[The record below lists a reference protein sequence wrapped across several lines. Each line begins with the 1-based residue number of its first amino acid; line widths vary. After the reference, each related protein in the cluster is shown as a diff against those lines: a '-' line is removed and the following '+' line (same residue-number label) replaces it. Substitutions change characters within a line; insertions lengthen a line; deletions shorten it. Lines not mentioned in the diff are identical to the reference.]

1 MRINVNDTSAVQ
13 AALDAHQARA
23 RTRRASVEGIASACA
38 MAESHLLA
46 AGVPKYAWRGCVI
59 CMLPPRTAY
68 AYKHTPLG
76 TKVVLERGSNAWFV
90 TLVFRVYA
98 GKCRYGEVYGRV
110 RLVLSNTASAA
121 IPTVY
126 TL

>member
-38 MAESHLLA
+38 MA
-46 AGVPKYAWRGCVI
+46 GVPKYAWRGCTI
-59 CMLPPRTAY
+59 HILPPRTAF
-68 AYKHTPLG
+68 AYKSAALG
-76 TKVVLERGSNAWFV
+76 TKVVLERGSNARFV

-98 GKCRYGEVYGRV
+98 GTV
-110 RLVLSNTASAA
+110 RWTAACGWCY
-121 IPTVY
+121 PTQPAPPYPQLTSCSV
-126 TL
+126 